1 MRTTYMFRAIVMPN
15 HGLFQHARVVFDFN
29 FTESYPEEKPVVKCL
44 TKVYH
49 PNISYDGRICFNIL
63 SSDWKSGL
71 TLEQLTNALLWLM
84 NNPNFSSALNTVDSS
99 RYPTLLR
106 HSMMGKKIGSVSFEP
121 YLTVNPRTFVLED
134 LKQKL
139 LASYHKF
146 LSRRIIDHIA
156 VAPSAGRGRR
166 VREELTRNTGRRVP
180 LERIVSANFAE
191 LVVEDVSKL
200 GLEVQPTTSPSET
213 SKSFQRVQT
222 HLVAVGDEPVILV
235 LFGKLIVDPARV
247 ARTLNL
253 SEDSSLFSL
262 HKNALL
268 ITGFNGNFLPIHGPR
283 DLNGNSLRVVVHEQ
297 VAKKNQNTTLLLPTG
312 VAEYSYVVP
321 PGKMK
326 ELLPPFTVGSLNTR
340 TKITVHYVTHFGQ
353 NLYFSADKP
362 AFGLFSAEQAW
373 RMTMED
379 DFIWSVEFENQP
391 ELKQLGFR
399 FLVKDDFDSSYLR
412 VEEFT
417 RDKEIKLNRNNLI
430 QCTWEYS

>member
-262 HKNALL
+262 HKNALVR
-268 ITGFNGNFLPIHGPR
+268 GFIHFF
-283 DLNGNSLRVVVHEQ
+283 
-297 VAKKNQNTTLLLPTG
+297 LLL
-312 VAEYSYVVP
+312 
-321 PGKMK
+321 
-326 ELLPPFTVGSLNTR
+326 R
-340 TKITVHYVTHFGQ
+340 
-353 NLYFSADKP
+353 
-362 AFGLFSAEQAW
+362 
-373 RMTMED
+373 
-379 DFIWSVEFENQP
+379 
-391 ELKQLGFR
+391 
-399 FLVKDDFDSSYLR
+399 
-412 VEEFT
+412 
-417 RDKEIKLNRNNLI
+417 
-430 QCTWEYS
+430 